1 MKHLLYFDGLSDRRI
16 AIGLWNG
23 SHAPLA
29 IKGKVARTA
38 SALREVVGGDR
49 ESKSFAPNFELPE
62 VRHRGMIAS
71 NDRSHDI
78 IPLPNTTHP
87 RIMPRTP
94 VTEASAE
101 L

>member
-1 MKHLLYFDGLSDRRI
+1 
-16 AIGLWNG
+16 
-23 SHAPLA
+23 
-29 IKGKVARTA
+29 
-38 SALREVVGGDR
+38 
-49 ESKSFAPNFELPE
+49 
-62 VRHRGMIAS
+62 MIAS